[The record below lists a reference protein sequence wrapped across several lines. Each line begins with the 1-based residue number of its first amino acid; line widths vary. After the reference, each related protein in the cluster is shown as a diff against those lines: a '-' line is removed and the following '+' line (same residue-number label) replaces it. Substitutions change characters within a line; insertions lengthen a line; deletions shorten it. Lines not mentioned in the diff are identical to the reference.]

1 MRGLNNE
8 SVSTAAGL
16 HQTTFIVFGVPR
28 GGASKIARVDETL
41 GVYLGSDLPTDD
53 DDIEFNFDKLSEAT

>member
-28 GGASKIARVDETL
+28 GGATTIARVDETL
-41 GVYLGSDLPTDD
+41 HVCLGSDLPSKDD
-53 DDIEFNFDKLSEAT
+53 DGEFNFDKLSEAT